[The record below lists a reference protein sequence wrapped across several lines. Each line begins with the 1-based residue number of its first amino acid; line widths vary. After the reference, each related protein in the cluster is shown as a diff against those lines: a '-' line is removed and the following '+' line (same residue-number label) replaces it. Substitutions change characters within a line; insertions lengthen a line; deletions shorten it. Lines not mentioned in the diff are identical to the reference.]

1 MKRHLASFL
10 AIGMLL
16 FTPHLLAS
24 SKDKVSGEV
33 YTLYRTFDGK
43 ATGRVHIATFD
54 NASEPVVNQMNCQSI
69 AESLAK
75 KSTVTKFWCEKGR
88 FKE

>member
-1 MKRHLASFL
+1 MGRHLASFL
-10 AIGMLL
+10 AIGLL
-16 FTPHLLAS
+16 LLTPTVLVAC
-24 SKDKVSGEV
+24 KTEVSGEV

-69 AESLAK
+69 AEALAK